1 MEGFLEKIL
10 FWENKNF
17 ILISKL
23 NLLKFRK
30 STMDF
35 LKLFFKLYF
44 PLFPK
49 IFFNYKNLDKIL
61 LGGKLV

>member
-1 MEGFLEKIL
+1 MEGVSR
-10 FWENKNF
+10 KNF
-17 ILISKL
+17 ILEKQKFYLNSKL

-44 PLFPK
+44 TLFSK
-49 IFFNYKNLDKIL
+49 IFFNFKNLEKIL
-61 LGGKLV
+61 